1 VAKHILSGIPVSA
14 GISIGKAFFLNRR
27 RFDLIPR
34 HTVPQERI
42 EVETARLQAAF
53 DREQADLA
61 AARDK
66 LPPELKDH
74 ASILQTHLMI
84 SQDPKLLGQSR
95 KLVETMGIT
104 AEWALEKAVDAIEQ
118 VFSRIDDPYIRE
130 RIQDVRIV
138 VQRIQNKMLDQLSEA
153 RVQHELKTVQG
164 RVVLM
169 AHDLSPADTVGFEV
183 SKIMAFATIEGGK
196 TSHTGILAR
205 ALQIPA
211 VVGVGEMDLHVGDG
225 DTVVLDGL
233 KGKIIVSPDEDELA
247 FYQGIKQQF
256 EAYHASVIRECG
268 LPAETIDGYRVE
280 VLANIELFEEVTSV
294 LDTGGEG
301 IGLFRTEFA
310 FLNRKTEPEEDELA
324 EEYNEL
330 AEIMLPQRVTFRTLD
345 LGADKINYNWDR
357 VEEANPAMGL
367 RAIRFC
373 MRHEELFKKQLR
385 AILKASVHGNVSL
398 MFPLISGLREIVQAK
413 ALLRQCQRELKAQGV
428 RFNAH
433 MPVGIMVELPSAV
446 MIAELLAPEVDFFS
460 IGTNDLIQYSL
471 GIDRTNKHVSYLYQ
485 PLHPAVVR
493 SIKHVVDAAHQAG
506 IEVSVCG
513 EVASDPFCIP
523 ILLGMQIDTIS
534 ITPQA
539 IPGIKRVIRQ
549 TTMEECKNLLKDV
562 LECRTVSKINRRVR
576 ESIFKRFPHE
586 LSFYSSLLDMDEAF

>member
-1 VAKHILSGIPVSA
+1 MPLEAVEG
-14 GISIGKAFFLNRR
+14 
-27 RFDLIPR
+27 
-34 HTVPQERI
+34 
-42 EVETARLQAAF
+42 EVQRLQAAF
-53 DREQADLA
+53 DRERVELA

-66 LPPELKDH
+66 VPPELTEH
-74 ASILQTHLMI
+74 ASIINTHLMI
-84 SQDPKLLGQSR
+84 SKDPKLLGEAR
-95 KLVETMGIT
+95 KILQERGIT
-104 AEWALEKAVDAIEQ
+104 AEWALEQAVDAIEEA
-118 VFSRIDDPYIRE
+118 FSRIDDAYIRE
-130 RIQDVRIV
+130 RIQDVRVV
-138 VQRIQNKMLDQLSEA
+138 VQRIQNRLLGPLAEA
-153 RVQHELKTVQG
+153 RTGEELMSIPG

-183 SKIMAFATIEGGK
+183 SKVMSFATAEGGK

-211 VVGVGEMDLHVGDG
+211 VVGVGELELHVADG
-225 DTVVLDGL
+225 DMVVLDGL
-233 KGKIIVSPDEDELA
+233 KGKLIVCPDAAELA
-247 FYQGIKQQF
+247 AYQGLKQQF
-256 EAYHASVIRECG
+256 EAYHASVIRECR
-268 LPAETIDGYRVE
+268 LPAETIDGYRVQ
-280 VLANIELFEEVTSV
+280 VLANIELFEEVTAV

-301 IGLFRTEFA
+301 IGLFRTEYA
-310 FLNRKTEPEEDELA
+310 FLNRKDLPDEEELA
-324 EEYNEL
+324 EEYDEL
-330 AEIMLPQRVTFRTLD
+330 AGIMSPQRVIFRTLD
-345 LGADKINYNWDR
+345 LGADKINYNWEQI
-357 VEEANPAMGL
+357 EELNPAMGL

-373 MRHEELFKKQLR
+373 MFHEDLFKRQLR
-385 AILKASVHGNVSL
+385 AILRASVHTNVAI
-398 MFPLISGLREIVQAK
+398 MFPLISGLREVLQAK
-413 ALLRQCQRELKAQGV
+413 ALLRQCQRELKAKGQHY
-428 RFNAH
+428 NPH

-446 MIAELLAPEVDFFS
+446 MIAEILAREVDFFS

-549 TTMEECKNLLKDV
+549 ITMEECKKLLKEV
-562 LECRTVSKINRRVR
+562 LECRTVTKINRRVR
-576 ESIFKRFPHE
+576 DAIFKRFPHE
-586 LSFYSSLLDMDEAF
+586 LSFYSSLLDLDEAF